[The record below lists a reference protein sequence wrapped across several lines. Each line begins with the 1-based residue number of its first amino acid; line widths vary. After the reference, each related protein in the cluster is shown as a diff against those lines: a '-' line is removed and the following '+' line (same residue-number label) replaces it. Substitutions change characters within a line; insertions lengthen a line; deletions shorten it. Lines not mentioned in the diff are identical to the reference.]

1 MFTLLLTYPVL
12 PLGTLMIVAVYLLLS
27 RGLRKAED
35 SDNETLDALVA
46 DMEATQAKFQ
56 AIETRLTDH
65 GNKLTKLALR
75 GVK

>member
-1 MFTLLLTYPVL
+1 VITLLLTYPAL
-12 PLGTLMIVAVYLLLS
+12 PLGTLMIVAIYLLLS

-46 DMEATQAKFQ
+46 DMEATQAKFKD
-56 AIETRLTDH
+56 IENRLSDH

>member
-1 MFTLLLTYPVL
+1 MITLLLQYPAL
-12 PLGTLMIVAVYLLLS
+12 PIATLLIVAMYLLLS

-46 DMEATQAKFQ
+46 DMEEIQQKVA
-56 AIETRLTDH
+56 DH
-65 GNKLTKLALR
+65 GKKITNMALR